1 MTNLDLEWVE
11 ELRSHLG
18 NHIYYA
24 SLENHRAQLE
34 PGFREVLD
42 SLSLRE
48 RKVIEDYLLAI
59 QKLDV
64 QLTYLAFQAGKNAKR
79 VPDLYT
85 K

>member
-11 ELRSHLG
+11 ELRSQLG

-24 SLENHRAQLE
+24 PLEKHRAQLE
-34 PGFREVLD
+34 PGFREILD
-42 SLSLRE
+42 RLSLQERE
-48 RKVIEDYLLAI
+48 IIEDYLLAI

-79 VPDLYT
+79 CPDLYT